1 MPALPAEPWVLLPA
15 ALLLGL
21 VVGSFLNV
29 VIHRL
34 PRRME
39 AELEAACRE
48 LAGEGA
54 APEPNAWFGLKYL
67 MVPPSSC
74 PQCGHRIRPQ
84 ENIPLLSWL
93 RQKGRCT
100 ACGSA
105 ISIRYPL
112 VELAAGLLSVAV
124 VWHFGAT
131 WQAAAA
137 LVLTWGLIAMSAID
151 MEHQILP
158 DVLVLPLLWL
168 GLLLNLEGT
177 FTDIHSAVWGA
188 AVGYLSLWFI
198 FHLFLLITGK
208 EGMGYGD
215 FKLFALFG
223 AWLGWQLLPQVLL
236 LSAAVGALVGV
247 SLVLFRGRERGRPM
261 PFGPYLAA
269 AGWIA
274 LLWGE
279 EINRGYLK
287 FAGL

>member
-1 MPALPAEPWVLLPA
+1 MLDALGHPALLLPSA
-15 ALLLGL
+15 FLLGL

-29 VIHRL
+29 VAYRL

-48 LAGEGA
+48 RAGEPSGQPA
-54 APEPNAWFGLKYL
+54 NAWFGLKYL

-74 PQCGHRIRPQ
+74 PHCGHRIRPL
-84 ENIPLLSWL
+84 ENVPLLSWL
-93 RQKGRCT
+93 RQKGRCS
-100 ACGSA
+100 ACGGA
-105 ISIRYPL
+105 ISIQYPA
-112 VELAAGLLSVAV
+112 VELLSGLLSLVVA
-124 VWHFGAT
+124 WRFGFT
-131 WQAAAA
+131 PQAGAA
-137 LVLTWGLIAMSAID
+137 LLLTWALIAMSVID
-151 MEHQILP
+151 IRVQLLP
-158 DVLVLPLLWL
+158 DVLILPLIWL
-168 GLLLNLEGT
+168 GLLLNLDGL

-188 AVGYLSLWFI
+188 VGGYLSLWFV

-223 AWLGWQLLPQVLL
+223 AWLGWHYLPQILL
-236 LSAAVGALVGV
+236 VSAAVGAVTGLALILV
-247 SLVLFRGRERGRPM
+247 RGRDRNLPI